1 MLQTGTSWQKKAI
14 AVSPKA
20 GGPLVEKGSALTDN
34 ITQLSFQQGCR
45 GRQREQAEKEVTKSI
60 APHPQSWHDVKA
72 EHDCSNTI
80 AKLVL
85 SQRDIQGDQ
94 FILKDSAR
102 PKGNSYF
109 LIAKNV

>member
-14 AVSPKA
+14 GVSPIA
-20 GGPLVEKGSALTDN
+20 GGPLVEKGSALMAN

-45 GRQREQAEKEVTKSI
+45 GRQREQAEMEVTKSI

-85 SQRDIQGDQ
+85 SQRDRIKSKVINSFSKTVSDQ
-94 FILKDSAR
+94 RETHIF
-102 PKGNSYF
+102 
-109 LIAKNV
+109 